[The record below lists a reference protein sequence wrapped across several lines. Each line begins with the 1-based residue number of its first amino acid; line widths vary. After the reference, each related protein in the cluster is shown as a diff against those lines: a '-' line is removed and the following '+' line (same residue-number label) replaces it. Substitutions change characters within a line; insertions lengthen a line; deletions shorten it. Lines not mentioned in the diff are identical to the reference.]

1 MLDTLLDCL
10 IKAQAGGMRSG
21 TEKKSWVIAQM
32 ENAGFTDFDTL
43 SRLIDFTIMLLK
55 DPEVH
60 KLFLRVEK
68 GCVSRLLRGC

>member
-1 MLDTLLDCL
+1 MLDTLLDFL

-21 TEKKSWVIAQM
+21 AEKKSWVLAQM
-32 ENAGFTDFDTL
+32 EGAGFTDDAL
-43 SRLIDFTIMLLK
+43 STLIDFLIMCLK

-60 KLFLRVEK
+60 KLFLRVQN